1 MHPTEL
7 WWLIEAKMPP
17 KRYGLL
23 TENEMADL
31 YDDMKKK
38 GLLDG

>member
-1 MHPTEL
+1 
-7 WWLIEAKMPP
+7 MPP

-23 TENEMADL
+23 TEGEMSEL